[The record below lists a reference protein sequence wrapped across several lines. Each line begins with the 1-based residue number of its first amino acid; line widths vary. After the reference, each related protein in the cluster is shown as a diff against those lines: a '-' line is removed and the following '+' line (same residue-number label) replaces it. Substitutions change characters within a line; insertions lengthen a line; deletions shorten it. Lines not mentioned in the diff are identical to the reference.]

1 MNQRER
7 IIRIVSSL
15 LMAAAIV
22 AGGFALAKAV
32 QRKQNSDPP
41 VRQEIHGQPKGLP
54 NE

>member
-1 MNQRER
+1 MSRHELV
-7 IIRIVSSL
+7 IRIVGSL